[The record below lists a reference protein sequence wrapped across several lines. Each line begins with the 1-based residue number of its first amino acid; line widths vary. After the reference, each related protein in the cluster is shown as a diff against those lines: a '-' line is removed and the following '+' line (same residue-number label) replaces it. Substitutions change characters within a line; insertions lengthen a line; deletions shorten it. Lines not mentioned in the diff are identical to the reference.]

1 MGLEIHHSYSQQILV
16 KPSLDSGAAAGAWI
30 DKKHMAQVIIP
41 PPGREDANKTGGIQ
55 TCQISSDRCCSTA
68 GFSVSFFLRARS
80 LPCLKTPATSGSTT
94 KKKIT
99 WYRCVMV

>member
-30 DKKHMAQVIIP
+30 DKKHMPEVIIP
-41 PPGREDANKTGGIQ
+41 LPRREDANRAAGFQ

-68 GFSVSFFLRARS
+68 GFSVSFLLRAPS

-94 KKKIT
+94 TKKIT